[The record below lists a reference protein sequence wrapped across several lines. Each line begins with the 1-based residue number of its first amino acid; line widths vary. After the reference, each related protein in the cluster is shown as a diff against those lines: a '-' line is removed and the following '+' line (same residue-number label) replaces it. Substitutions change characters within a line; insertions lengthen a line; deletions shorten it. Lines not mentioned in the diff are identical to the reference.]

1 MNLLSAIEIGQ
12 PKTVVGFQT
21 QDESVQR
28 KLVALGIMPGIELV
42 LEQRFPSYIIKLGY
56 TRTAID
62 RETAE
67 SIFVE

>member
-56 TRTAID
+56 TRTALD

>member
-1 MNLLSAIEIGQ
+1 MNPLSAIAVGEC
-12 PKTVVGFQT
+12 KTVVGFQT
-21 QDESVQR
+21 PDESVQR

-42 LEQRFPSYIIKLGY
+42 LEQRFPSYIVKIGY

-62 RETAE
+62 RETAQ